1 MSSEDADGTDIF
13 PFSDH
18 YVFSEKNP
26 EPEFLSVGQS
36 CVPWSEHTG
45 DLLND
50 VDQMTVFFSPPSPG
64 QTSVSGTGTLTP
76 GLAHSPIFFFYWI
89 FSSSS
94 FYENTHIRS
103 MSQLS
108 VWWSGPISGYL
119 FSRILS
125 PTKAT
130 FQSTEQ
136 SRPFDC
142 GTSQG
147 YKPVLPSPSP
157 HNRQPDILCGQWQ
170 QGHHS
175 IRLRHVH
182 IKSEKDLAGNW
193 IPSESWLPPL
203 IGLWI
208 SPCIA
213 NVMGHTPHGSPASTA
228 VWAVGAVVFVSA

>member
-89 FSSSS
+89 FQAALSMK
-94 FYENTHIRS
+94 THTS
-103 MSQLS
+103 EVCPSCQFGGQDPS
-108 VWWSGPISGYL
+108 VGTCFLESYPQPKPPS
-119 FSRILS
+119 
-125 PTKAT
+125 KV
-130 FQSTEQ
+130 QS
-136 SRPFDC
+136 
-142 GTSQG
+142 SQG
-147 YKPVLPSPSP
+147 HLTVGP
-157 HNRQPDILCGQWQ
+157 HRAINL
-170 QGHHS
+170 S
-175 IRLRHVH
+175 
-182 IKSEKDLAGNW
+182 
-193 IPSESWLPPL
+193 
-203 IGLWI
+203 
-208 SPCIA
+208 
-213 NVMGHTPHGSPASTA
+213 SPAHLPTIGSLIFYVGSDSKGITA
-228 VWAVGAVVFVSA
+228 